1 MINNTAITMFI
12 SFNFFKLCRRPIY
25 TQLLYIRINIIGG
38 CRFNRGWPAAQLTL
52 ESDEKVSNCR
62 IAIQIKAQIIT
73 VIRYAERASRTL

>member
-12 SFNFFKLCRRPIY
+12 SFKTLPTPDIY
-25 TQLLYIRINIIGG
+25 TLLLFRRINIIGG
-38 CRFNRGWPAAQLTL
+38 CRFNRGRPAAQLTL